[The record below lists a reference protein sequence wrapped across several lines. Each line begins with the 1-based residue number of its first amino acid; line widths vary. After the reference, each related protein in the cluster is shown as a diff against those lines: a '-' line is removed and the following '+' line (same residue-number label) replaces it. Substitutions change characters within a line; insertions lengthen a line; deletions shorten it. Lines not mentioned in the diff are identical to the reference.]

1 MRRRR
6 GSGHPEKRRFLGWR
20 PAIVVFGV
28 VAVLS
33 VVATVVTQRLVDRQI
48 EARLALNG
56 EALVASIQEGM
67 QDVGHYLAALGG
79 LFQASQEVTAD
90 EYRRF
95 TSNMKLQAGMAG
107 IAYMPVVDAADLG
120 AFEEQMAAKI
130 PGYEV
135 FEIDAEGNR
144 VPVQHRDMYFPIQYF
159 EPSDAL
165 GRPLGLDAGSPP
177 GRLPYLME
185 ALTSGRTVATPLVP
199 LAITGEEA
207 FIVYRPVIG
216 ASGTVEALVGSP
228 VLLADLM
235 SDWVPSG
242 LASVLEWTVR
252 DITDQVPNLAGS
264 ASPDLHLQLLP
275 PVGKGMVHTDTIRVA
290 SRIWQVDTT
299 PAAGSRL
306 LADRYQTHWIL
317 FAGLAIGLMAAAAV
331 YAFSHRSEAMRQVE
345 ALTEVLDA
353 KDQFIASV
361 SHELRTPLTGV
372 LGFAE
377 VLRDQAARL
386 SPDERDEMVAA
397 IADEASDLARIIDD
411 LLVMGRAEHGTLT
424 VVAVPVDLRA
434 QAAQVLEGLNLAA
447 EIPIEV
453 TLPDARAV
461 ADPGRVR
468 QIIRNLVT
476 NAVVYGGPNIRV
488 VIEPVGETLV
498 VKVID
503 DGAGIPPEHSEKI
516 FQPYYRSHTTA
527 GRPGSIGL
535 GLSVSRM
542 LAQRMGGDL
551 SHRLADGETI
561 FQLTLPAKAPRSD
574 SPGLT
579 DVTDTPK
586 IRRSRDRSASTRPR
600 TYQS

>member
-1 MRRRR
+1 
-6 GSGHPEKRRFLGWR
+6 
-20 PAIVVFGV
+20 
-28 VAVLS
+28 
-33 VVATVVTQRLVDRQI
+33 
-48 EARLALNG
+48 
-56 EALVASIQEGM
+56 
-67 QDVGHYLAALGG
+67 
-79 LFQASQEVTAD
+79 
-90 EYRRF
+90 
-95 TSNMKLQAGMAG
+95 
-107 IAYMPVVDAADLG
+107 
-120 AFEEQMAAKI
+120 
-130 PGYEV
+130 
-135 FEIDAEGNR
+135 
-144 VPVQHRDMYFPIQYF
+144 
-159 EPSDAL
+159 
-165 GRPLGLDAGSPP
+165 
-177 GRLPYLME
+177 
-185 ALTSGRTVATPLVP
+185 
-199 LAITGEEA
+199 
-207 FIVYRPVIG
+207 
-216 ASGTVEALVGSP
+216 
-228 VLLADLM
+228 
-235 SDWVPSG
+235 
-242 LASVLEWTVR
+242 
-252 DITDQVPNLAGS
+252 
-264 ASPDLHLQLLP
+264 
-275 PVGKGMVHTDTIRVA
+275 
-290 SRIWQVDTT
+290 
-299 PAAGSRL
+299 
-306 LADRYQTHWIL
+306 
-317 FAGLAIGLMAAAAV
+317 
-331 YAFSHRSEAMRQVE
+331 MRQVE

-488 VIEPVGETLV
+488 IIEPVGETLV

-503 DGAGIPPEHSEKI
+503 DGAGIPPEDSEKI

>member
-1 MRRRR
+1 M
-6 GSGHPEKRRFLGWR
+6 
-20 PAIVVFGV
+20 V

-33 VVATVVTQRLVDRQI
+33 LVATVVTQRLVERQI

-56 EALVASIQEGM
+56 EALVASIQEGVE
-67 QDVGHYLAALGG
+67 DVEHYLAALGG
-79 LFQASQEVTAD
+79 LFQASQDVTAD

-95 TSNMKLQAGMAG
+95 TSNMGLQAGMAG
-107 IAYMPVVDAADLG
+107 IAYMPILHGADLG
-120 AFEEQMAAKI
+120 AFEERMAARV
-130 PGYEV
+130 PGYRV

-144 VPVQHRDMYFPIQYF
+144 VPVQSRNVYFPIQYF

-165 GRPLGLDAGSPP
+165 GRPQGLDAGSPP

-185 ALTSGRTVATPLVP
+185 AYTTGQTVATPLVP
-199 LAITGEEA
+199 LATTGQEA
-207 FIVYRPVIG
+207 FIVYKPVVG
-216 ASGTVEALVGSP
+216 MSGRVEALVASP
-228 VLLADLM
+228 VVLADLM
-235 SDWVPSG
+235 SDWVPGG
-242 LASVLEWTVR
+242 LADVLEWTVR
-252 DITDQVPNLAGS
+252 DITDQVPNLTGS
-264 ASPDLHLQLLP
+264 DSPDLHLQLLP
-275 PVGKGMVHTDTIRVA
+275 PLREGMVHTDTIQVA
-290 SRIWQVDTT
+290 SRIWQIDAT
-299 PAAGSRL
+299 PAAGSPL
-306 LADRYQTHWIL
+306 LADRYEARWIL
-317 FAGLAIGLMAAAAV
+317 LAGLAIAMMAAAAV

-386 SPDERDEMVAA
+386 SPDERAEMAAA
-397 IADEASDLARIIDD
+397 IADEASDLAAIIDD

-434 QAAQVLEGLNLAA
+434 QATQVLEALNLAG
-447 EIPIEV
+447 EIPVEA
-453 TLPDARAV
+453 TRPDARAV

-476 NAVVYGGPNIRV
+476 NAVAYGGPNIRV
-488 VIEPVGETLV
+488 VIEPVGGMLA

-516 FQPYYRSHTTA
+516 FQPYYHSHATA
-527 GRPGSIGL
+527 GRPDSIGL

-551 SHRLADGETI
+551 SHRLVDGETI
-561 FQLTLPAKAPRSD
+561 FQLTLPVTAPQRD
-574 SPGLT
+574 DPNPA
-579 DVTDTPK
+579 VTARAPM
-586 IRRSRDRSASTRPR
+586 IRKPRDRSASARPR